1 MYAVE
6 FFIRFSWSATVI
18 SQAFVSFSLSYIHTY
33 IHMRAGVCLL
43 RCMWLLCHILK
54 SSKVVKFLNLLM
66 DGNSVE
72 KLNDQLGW
80 WDNKKK
86 NKKRQRNK

>member
-1 MYAVE
+1 
-6 FFIRFSWSATVI
+6 
-18 SQAFVSFSLSYIHTY
+18 
-33 IHMRAGVCLL
+33 
-43 RCMWLLCHILK
+43 
-54 SSKVVKFLNLLM
+54 M